1 MIIVK
6 ASSVSTSEL
15 DLLSSGI
22 EKLGLKLNL
31 NQINNIKRYIE
42 LLIKWN
48 KTYSLTA
55 ITDRRQ
61 IIIDH
66 IFDGLS
72 VVTQLKDVANILDVG
87 SGMGIPAVIIAIS
100 CPQIKVMAVDCS
112 AKKTAFLTQVAIE
125 LKLDNLSI
133 NCHKIE
139 QIKLQIKYD
148 AAISRAFTSTLNF
161 IQLLVPLPVKQL
173 LLMKSTNVDKE
184 LSQLE
189 GYNYSLHQLLVPFS
203 NKTRYLVKINV

>member
-1 MIIVK
+1 MK

-22 EKLGLKLNL
+22 EQLGLKLNL
-31 NQINNIKRYIE
+31 NQINNIKCYIE

-66 IFDGLS
+66 VFDGLS
-72 VVTQLKDVANILDVG
+72 VVAQLKDVANILDVG

-161 IQLLVPLPVKQL
+161 IQLLAPLPVKQL